1 MEEAFAQGFS
11 ALSKSAF
18 VITLL
23 AGLAAGAFYSGSPV
37 YADGGC
43 GACNIEQPALLPE
56 TPIGSPQDGSGTGGG
71 GNHELLFKELADG
84 GCGGCKIEQPVLV
97 RNLLMIYLKPL
108 SPYHQSGCT
117 ADIRLEAAARLKN
130 SLAPVAK
137 FTGFLNHTPRLAR
150 RSSRR
155 QGRAR

>member
-1 MEEAFAQGFS
+1 MEETFAQGFS
-11 ALSKSAF
+11 ALPKSAF

-56 TPIGSPQDGSGTGGG
+56 TPIGSPQDGSGTVGAATT
-71 GNHELLFKELADG
+71 NSSSKADG
-84 GCGGCKIEQPVLV
+84 GCGGCNIEQPVLV

-108 SPYHQSGCT
+108 SP
-117 ADIRLEAAARLKN
+117 
-130 SLAPVAK
+130 
-137 FTGFLNHTPRLAR
+137 
-150 RSSRR
+150 
-155 QGRAR
+155 